1 MEPEKIQLRMT
12 AYASLTAALIAV
24 GAFLAVPVG
33 PVPIVL
39 QNLFVFMAGL
49 LLGARWGTAAVA
61 IYLLAGACG
70 LPVFSGGRGGIGH
83 IVGPTGGYLVGFLP
97 AAYLVGVV
105 SSRGRNRVVFD
116 VAGMLLGTAAIYVPG
131 VAWLKL
137 TTGMSLTKALALGM
151 VPFLIGD
158 ALKIAVAVPL
168 ARKLRPLVGGT
179 ADVQKIRR

>member
-1 MEPEKIQLRMT
+1 MPQAPAI
-12 AYASLTAALIAV
+12 
-24 GAFLAVPVG
+24 PVG

-49 LLGARWGTAAVA
+49 LLGARWGAVAVA
-61 IYLLAGACG
+61 IYLLAGVCG
-70 LPVFSGGRGGIGH
+70 LPVFAGGRGGIGH

-105 SSRGRNRVVFD
+105 SGKGRGSALYD
-116 VAGMLLGTAAIYVPG
+116 VAGMLLGTAAIYLPG
-131 VAWLKL
+131 VTWLKL
-137 TTGMSLTKALALGM
+137 TTGMDLTRALALGM

-168 ARKLRPLVGGT
+168 ARKLRPLVGRDTELQSHGT
-179 ADVQKIRR
+179 PEDQKVRR